1 MLDRKSKKKTTSV
14 GIAES
19 NLPRFQIVIV
29 V

>member
-1 MLDRKSKKKTTSV
+1 MLDRKSKKMTPSV

-19 NLPRFQIVIV
+19 NLPQFQIVIV